1 MTGLPMSST
10 RGIAERTIGD
20 ATDLPGQRQV
30 TATLPKE
37 IRPRPSIGR
46 PVLGLAHLSEEAK
59 PLIYLARAAGFAAI
73 IIAIIRKNRATN
85 FG

>member
-1 MTGLPMSST
+1 
-10 RGIAERTIGD
+10 
-20 ATDLPGQRQV
+20 
-30 TATLPKE
+30 
-37 IRPRPSIGR
+37 
-46 PVLGLAHLSEEAK
+46 VLGLAHLSEEAK